1 MARYNSVNST
11 GSVAGGNSITTPS
24 SGLLTTLT
32 GSGTVTVPN
41 PVLYSGQTQTF
52 YNSTG
57 TAIILSTPSGNFIA
71 PGFIS
76 ANTISLA
83 SGAIITLA
91 SDGTNYLTQDWL
103 GGIGTHTALTSTG
116 GISATGGV
124 VTLTSSTTGSMDNVI
139 IGAATARAGTFNG
152 LTNTAGT
159 TALAGGSA
167 SGVFTFSSAQASSAY
182 NNGAVVISAGGLGV
196 AGAIFTNSTASIG
209 GALTVTTGG
218 ASITGQVNIV
228 GTGDLQLGR
237 TDSNSFSIT
246 MSSAD
251 VTANKGLIFQ
261 KAGGGNL
268 YNVSINANATYINNG
283 KTYFNGYGGN
293 DVIEVNVAS
302 GNTSPYM
309 RFKTNGSNNGY
320 IQFTDTTAYL
330 WSDRQNKGL
339 RVDGSAYPAFYDG
352 SNYQTIWHAGLTPT
366 NANQG
371 ASAGGGQGT
380 TGGNG
385 PNAKYLNGYA
395 IENFEVLE
403 KSYGISLSS
412 GSLSTFYAL
421 ELAGA
426 TWGSGVSNVYIRR
439 TSVHQDASGYGAFF
453 GKLRYR
459 STAWGHHRDF
469 WELEDNWGS
478 GSYYPFFAK
487 AQGHPYAGYEYIWL
501 RGGLTYYVGFGQN
514 DYINQ
519 NPVASNLSLSYAQST
534 FPTLGNSTTSVS
546 VPGQARYYQQ
556 DLCSQGYNLGQSGYP
571 WANVYTSN
579 AVTVTS
585 DRRLKENFGDTY
597 GLDFVMSLKPC
608 SFTMIDNRT
617 DTSEHAEPYD
627 ARRKHGL
634 VAQDLK
640 DTMDQLGITENDFS
654 GYDGT
659 NPDHLAVQYEQFIPI
674 LIKSVQQQ
682 QAHIAALQARIEQLE
697 SK

>member
-11 GSVAGGNSITTPS
+11 GSVAGGNSITTPY

-41 PVLYSGQTQTF
+41 PVYYTGQIQTF
-52 YNSTG
+52 YNSTLS
-57 TAIILSTPSGNFIA
+57 AITLSTPSGNFIA
-71 PGFIS
+71 PGFTS
-76 ANTISLA
+76 ATTLSLPSASVFTIV
-83 SGAIITLA
+83 
-91 SDGTNYLTQDWL
+91 SDGTNYIVQNWL
-103 GGIGTHTALTSTG
+103 GGIGKFTSLSASG
-116 GISATGGV
+116 GT
-124 VTLTSSTTGSMDNVI
+124 VTLSGTTLGSIDNI
-139 IGAATARAGTFNG
+139 TIGATIAAAGTFNG

-159 TALAGGSA
+159 TSLAGGSA
-167 SGVFTFSSAQASSAY
+167 SGVFTFSSSQASSAY

-196 AGAIFTNSTASIG
+196 AGAVFTNSTASIG

-218 ASITGQVNIV
+218 ATINGQVNIN

-237 TDSNSFSIT
+237 TDANSFSIT
-246 MSSAD
+246 MSSTD

-261 KAGGGNL
+261 KSGGGNL
-268 YNVSINANATYINNG
+268 YAVSVNATNTYINNG

-320 IQFTDTTAYL
+320 IQFTNTNAFVWSDPNNTGISIGASNTFLYYNGTAY
-330 WSDRQNKGL
+330 
-339 RVDGSAYPAFYDG
+339 
-352 SNYQTIWHAGLTPT
+352 QTVWHAGLTPT

-371 ASAGGGQGT
+371 ASTGGGQGT

-395 IENFEVLE
+395 IENIDMLE
-403 KSYGISLSS
+403 KYYGISLTS
-412 GSLSTFYAL
+412 GSFSTFYAL
-421 ELAGA
+421 EIAGA
-426 TWGSGVSNVYIRR
+426 TWGAGVSSMYIRR

-469 WELEDNWGS
+469 WEVEDNWGS
-478 GSYYPFFAK
+478 GTYYPFLAK
-487 AQGHPYAGYEYIWL
+487 MQGHPYTGYEYIWL
-501 RGGLTYYVGFGQN
+501 RGGLTYYVSFGQN

-519 NPVASNLSLSYAQST
+519 NPVASHLTLSYVDTT
-534 FPTLGNSTTSVS
+534 FPTLGNSVTSAS
-546 VPGQARYYQQ
+546 IPSTARYYQQ
-556 DLCSQGYNLGQSGYP
+556 DLCSQGYNLGQSGYA
-571 WANVYTSN
+571 WANVYTTN

-585 DRRLKENFGDTY
+585 DRRLKENFGSAY
-597 GLDFVMSLKPC
+597 GLEFVMALKPC
-608 SFTMIDNRT
+608 SFTMIDNRS
-617 DTSEHAEPYD
+617 DKSEHATPHD
-627 ARRKHGL
+627 ARRKQGL

-659 NPDHLAVQYEQFIPI
+659 NPDHLAVQYEQFIPM
-674 LIKSVQQQ
+674 LINSIQQQ
-682 QAHIAALQARIEQLE
+682 QAQIQELQSKIQQLE